1 VIVSHR
7 LRIIYQPVPKNA
19 CTTIKTMLF
28 HADTGRPFDV
38 AALSNAAD
46 SHIHHVYPTVPADA
60 ARLVHVDRY
69 DMIVVLRDPLA
80 RFVSGYRNRIATY
93 RDVQRSAQA
102 RPEAA
107 RILAEAALPA
117 VPGINTFATRLPV
130 YMRACGTTA
139 HHFRPQAQYVR
150 AALPLARRVWGMQDL
165 AGIAALLSERAG
177 FDVPLPHLQTAGN
190 TLAVDP
196 LDEASMASLRW
207 IYAEDWDLLR
217 PDPRGG

>member
-1 VIVSHR
+1 MIVSHR
-7 LRIIYQPVPKNA
+7 LRIVYQPVPKNA

-28 HADTGRPFDV
+28 HADAGRPFDI
-38 AALSNAAD
+38 AAQSSAPD
-46 SHIHHVYPTVPADA
+46 GHIHHVYPTVPADA

-69 DMIVVLRDPLA
+69 DLVVVVRDPLA

-93 RDVQRSAQA
+93 RDVQRSVQA

-107 RILAEAALPA
+107 QILAEAGLPA
-117 VPGINTFATRLPV
+117 VPDINTFATRLPV

-139 HHFRPQAQYVR
+139 HHFRPQVQYLR
-150 AALPLARRVWGMQDL
+150 AALPLAARMWGMQDL

-196 LDEASMASLRW
+196 LNEGRLASLRR
-207 IYAEDWDLLR
+207 IYAEDWDLVAAV
-217 PDPRGG
+217 PPGV